1 MSKSLWGPPC
11 WSIMHILAT
20 RIKEEDFENKKE
32 SLWFIIN
39 QICNNL
45 PCPECRQH
53 AVSLMRQTKKENIL
67 KSKDNLEIFLFD
79 FHNLVNKKKGL
90 RLFTKEEYNL
100 KYKKENIR
108 EVVINFINIFN
119 ASSRNNNLMMESFHR
134 QNFIQKFIVWIN
146 GNKESFI

>member
-11 WSIMHILAT
+11 WSLMHVLAT

-32 SLWFIIN
+32 SLWLVIN
-39 QICNNL
+39 EICNNL

-53 AVSLMRQTKKENIL
+53 AVSLMRQTKKASIL
-67 KSKDNLEIFLFD
+67 KSKDNLELFLFD

-90 RLFTKEEYNL
+90 KLFTKEEYNF

-108 EVVINFINIFN
+108 DIVFNFINIFN
-119 ASSRNNNLMMESFHR
+119 ASARNNNLMTDAFHR
-134 QNFIQKFIVWIN
+134 QRFIQKFIAWIN
-146 GNKESFI
+146 VNKESFI

>member
-100 KYKKENIR
+100 KYKKSNIK

>member
-90 RLFTKEEYNL
+90 KLFTKEEYNL

-108 EVVINFINIFN
+108 DIVFNFINIFN
-119 ASSRNNNLMMESFHR
+119 ASARNNNLMTDAFHR
-134 QNFIQKFIVWIN
+134 QRFIQKFIAWIN
-146 GNKESFI
+146 VNKESFI

>member
-11 WSIMHILAT
+11 WSLMHVLAT

-32 SLWFIIN
+32 SLWLVIN
-39 QICNNL
+39 EICNNL

-53 AVSLMRQTKKENIL
+53 AVSLMRQTKKASVL
-67 KSKDNLEIFLFD
+67 KSKDNLELFLFD

-90 RLFTKEEYNL
+90 KLFTKEEYNL

-108 EVVINFINIFN
+108 DIVFNFINIFN
-119 ASSRNNNLMMESFHR
+119 ASARNNNLMTDAFHR
-134 QNFIQKFIVWIN
+134 QRFIQKFIAWIN
-146 GNKESFI
+146 VNKESFI

>member
-100 KYKKENIR
+100 KYKKSNIK

-134 QNFIQKFIVWIN
+134 ENFIQKFIVWIN

>member
-11 WSIMHILAT
+11 WSLMHVLAT

-32 SLWFIIN
+32 SLWLVIN
-39 QICNNL
+39 EICNNL

-53 AVSLMRQTKKENIL
+53 AVSLMKQTKKASVL
-67 KSKDNLEIFLFD
+67 KSKDNLELFLFD

-90 RLFTKEEYNL
+90 KLFTKEEYNL

-108 EVVINFINIFN
+108 DIVFNFINIFN
-119 ASSRNNNLMMESFHR
+119 ASARNNNLMTDAFHR
-134 QNFIQKFIVWIN
+134 QRFIQKFIAWIN
-146 GNKESFI
+146 VNKESFI

>member
-32 SLWFIIN
+32 SLWLVIN
-39 QICNNL
+39 EICNNL

-53 AVSLMRQTKKENIL
+53 AVSLMRQTKKASIL

-100 KYKKENIR
+100 KYKKSNIK

>member
-11 WSIMHILAT
+11 WSMMHVLAT
-20 RIKEEDFENKKE
+20 RIKKEEFENKKE
-32 SLWFIIN
+32 SLWLLIN
-39 QICNNL
+39 EICNNL

-53 AVSLMRQTKKENIL
+53 AVSLMRQTKKASIL
-67 KSKDNLEIFLFD
+67 KSKDNLELFLFD

-90 RLFTKEEYNL
+90 KLFTKEEYNL
-100 KYKKENIR
+100 KYKKANIR

>member
-90 RLFTKEEYNL
+90 TLFTKEEYNL
-100 KYKKENIR
+100 KYKKSNIK

>member
-39 QICNNL
+39 EICNNL
-45 PCPECRQH
+45 PCPECRHH
-53 AVSLMRQTKKENIL
+53 AVSLMRQTKKGNIL
-67 KSKDNLEIFLFD
+67 KSKNNLEIFLFD

-100 KYKKENIR
+100 KYKKANIR

-119 ASSRNNNLMMESFHR
+119 ESSRNNNLMMDSFHR

>member
-90 RLFTKEEYNL
+90 TLFTKEEYNL
-100 KYKKENIR
+100 KYKKANVR

-119 ASSRNNNLMMESFHR
+119 ASSRNNNLMMESFNR
-134 QNFIQKFIVWIN
+134 QNFIQKFMLIYTLR
-146 GNKESFI
+146 

>member
-1 MSKSLWGPPC
+1 M
-11 WSIMHILAT
+11 
-20 RIKEEDFENKKE
+20 
-32 SLWFIIN
+32 
-39 QICNNL
+39 
-45 PCPECRQH
+45 
-53 AVSLMRQTKKENIL
+53 
-67 KSKDNLEIFLFD
+67 
-79 FHNLVNKKKGL
+79 VNKKKGL

-100 KYKKENIR
+100 KYKKANIR

>member
-32 SLWFIIN
+32 SLWLVIN
-39 QICNNL
+39 EICNNL

-53 AVSLMRQTKKENIL
+53 AVSLMRQTKKESIL
-67 KSKDNLEIFLFD
+67 KSKDNLELFLFD

-90 RLFTKEEYNL
+90 KLFTKEEYNL
-100 KYKKENIR
+100 KYTTANIR
-108 EVVINFINIFN
+108 EVVSNFINVFN
-119 ASSRNNNLMMESFHR
+119 ASTHNSNLMMETFHR
-134 QNFIQKFIVWIN
+134 QRFIQKFILWIN
-146 GNKESFI
+146 INKDSFI

>member
-90 RLFTKEEYNL
+90 ILFTKEEYNL
-100 KYKKENIR
+100 KYKKANIR

>member
-100 KYKKENIR
+100 KYKKANIR
-108 EVVINFINIFN
+108 EVVINFININN
-119 ASSRNNNLMMESFHR
+119 ASTRNNNLMMESFHR

>member
-11 WSIMHILAT
+11 WSIMHILAS

-100 KYKKENIR
+100 KYKKSNIK

>member
-32 SLWFIIN
+32 RLWFIIN

-100 KYKKENIR
+100 KYKKANIR

>member
-53 AVSLMRQTKKENIL
+53 AVSLMRQTKKENVL

-100 KYKKENIR
+100 KYKKANIR

>member
-11 WSIMHILAT
+11 WSLMHVLAT

-32 SLWFIIN
+32 SLWLVIN
-39 QICNNL
+39 EICNNL

-53 AVSLMRQTKKENIL
+53 AVSLMRQTKKASIL
-67 KSKDNLEIFLFD
+67 KSKDNLELFLFD

-90 RLFTKEEYNL
+90 KLFTKEEYNL

>member
-100 KYKKENIR
+100 KYKKANVR

>member
-100 KYKKENIR
+100 KYKKANIR

>member
-11 WSIMHILAT
+11 WSLMHVLAT

-32 SLWFIIN
+32 SLWLVIN
-39 QICNNL
+39 EICNNL

-53 AVSLMRQTKKENIL
+53 AVSLMKQTKKASVL
-67 KSKDNLEIFLFD
+67 KSKDNLELFLFD

-90 RLFTKEEYNL
+90 KLFTKEEYNL

-108 EVVINFINIFN
+108 DIVFNFINIFN
-119 ASSRNNNLMMESFHR
+119 ASARNNNLMTDAFHR
-134 QNFIQKFIVWIN
+134 QRFIQKFIAWIN
-146 GNKESFI
+146 INKESFI